1 MFNPMHPGEI
11 LKESYLEPLNLSVG
25 EAAKRLGVSRKTI
38 SQLINGHS
46 GISTEMACRL
56 AKACGTTPKFWL
68 NLQVN
73 YDLWNNRDIDT
84 GNIASFA

>member
-1 MFNPMHPGEI
+1 MHNPIHPGEI
-11 LKESYLEPLNLSVG
+11 SKESYLEPLDISIG
-25 EAAKRLGVSRKTI
+25 EAAKRLDVSRKTL

-46 GISTEMACRL
+46 GISTEMACKL

-73 YDLWNNRDIDT
+73 YDLWNNRNMDT
-84 GNIASFA
+84 ESIVAFA

>member
-11 LKESYLEPLNLSVG
+11 LKESYLEPLNISVV
-25 EAAKRLGVSRKTI
+25 EAARRLDVSRKTL

-73 YDLWNNRDIDT
+73 YDLWNNRDMDT

>member
-11 LKESYLEPLNLSVG
+11 LKKSYLEPLNISVV
-25 EAAKRLGVSRKTI
+25 EAARRLNVSRKAL

-46 GISTEMACRL
+46 GVSTEMACKL

-68 NLQVN
+68 NLQIN
-73 YDLWNNRDIDT
+73 YDLWNNRNFDV
-84 GNIASFA
+84 GKVASFG

>member
-73 YDLWNNRDIDT
+73 YDLWNNRDMDT